1 MRAAVLHSYGEPL
14 RIEDIPKPRAS
25 GVSVLVR
32 VVGSGVCHSDV
43 HLWKGE
49 LASLVPPTFPLI
61 MGHEV
66 SGIVEEVGEL
76 VPPDIEP
83 GMEVLVYWAYCERDD
98 RYSQKGLY
106 QLCGLRAGGG
116 IALYNGGFAEYMLV
130 PHYRYLVPV
139 KGLRDLEAAATI
151 ADAGVTAY
159 RAVRKA
165 AANLEDEDYVLIVG
179 LGGTG
184 IFGLQLAR
192 LLTGAR
198 IVGVDVRRDK
208 VESAAKISSLR
219 RGDVL
224 IDASSVP
231 DVRRAVMEATGGRT
245 FGAIIDFVGTER
257 TIETYIDL
265 LSPMGVYVIVGLGS
279 EYGPR
284 IPIHKMVLNE
294 LSIET
299 VLYGSIRD
307 LVNLADLAARD
318 LVNYWDIAAKIRLE
332 DINEAIEK
340 LARGYAPYRQVVVF
354 R

>member
-1 MRAAVLHSYGEPL
+1 MKAAVLYGYNQPL
-14 RIEDIPKPRAS
+14 KIEEVPKPQAA
-25 GVSVLVR
+25 GTSVLVK

-49 LASLVPPTFPLI
+49 LETLVPPTFPLI

-66 SGIVEEVGEL
+66 SGVVEEVGEL

-98 RYSQKGLY
+98 KYAQRGLY
-106 QLCGLRAGGG
+106 QLCGLRAGAG
-116 IALYNGGFAEYMLV
+116 IALYNGGFSEYMLV
-130 PHYRYLVPV
+130 PHYRYIVPV
-139 KGLRDLEAAATI
+139 RGLQDLEAAAI
-151 ADAGVTAY
+151 LADAGVTAY
-159 RAVRKA
+159 RAVRKTVEDV
-165 AANLEDEDYVLIVG
+165 EDEDYVLIVG
-179 LGGTG
+179 LGGVG
-184 IFGLQLAR
+184 IFGLQLLR
-192 LLTGAR
+192 LLAGAR

-208 VESAAKISSLR
+208 VESAAKIVKLH

-224 IDASSVP
+224 INASEVS
-231 DVRRAVMEATGGRT
+231 DVRRAVMEATGGQT
-245 FGAIIDFVGTER
+245 FKAVIDFVGTEK

-265 LSPMGVYVIVGLGS
+265 LSPLGVYTIVGLGS

-294 LSIET
+294 LNIKT

-307 LVNLADLAARD
+307 LANVADMASRGLI
-318 LVNYWDIAAKIRLE
+318 NYWDVTAKIKLE
-332 DINEAIEK
+332 EVNVALER
-340 LARGYAPYRQVVVF
+340 LARGEAPYRQVIVF